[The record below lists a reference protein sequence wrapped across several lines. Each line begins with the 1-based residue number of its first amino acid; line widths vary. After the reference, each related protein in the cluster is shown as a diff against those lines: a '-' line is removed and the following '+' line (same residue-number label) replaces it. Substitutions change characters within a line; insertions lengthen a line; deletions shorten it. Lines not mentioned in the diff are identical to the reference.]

1 MGEVRYSVNGKY
13 FRDWNVYV
21 SDSEGLFDA
30 LKRKKVNSYQWAE
43 YHGQSVDLSNP
54 KYEAREITLKCFVVG
69 DNWVAMKANF
79 DALVSEFQKS
89 GTQRLLIEP
98 FGLKPLPYEV
108 YMEDSSELQ
117 KTFREGKM
125 VGVFSLK
132 LIEPN
137 PIKKVLY
144 FTGSS
149 LNLTY
154 NSPKETEIFYGNG
167 LKETASGN
175 VSLSGKTLA
184 NRVMSGYGFEGRNYY
199 PDGDFSKGTN
209 HYAGGNNLKS
219 FGILSTDFDGVP
231 LPWNGSKVF
240 SIYTDVAGDT
250 YANLSSLSKVD
261 PGDYMLSFYYKSAG
275 SINGNSSY
283 LYING
288 IPFILDFP
296 FYIDSN
302 WHKVELP
309 VNIASKSEVEF
320 RMGFNC
326 YAPAWMNVTRI
337 KFEKGA
343 TATPYSAAPEEE
355 KIIIIAGNVDE
366 ITGLKT
372 NAEVL
377 WEKL

>member
-13 FRDWNVYV
+13 FRDWNVFV

-43 YHGQSVDLSNP
+43 YNGQSVDLSSP

-108 YMEDSSELQ
+108 YMEDSSPLE
-117 KTFREGKM
+117 KRFREGKM

-137 PIKKVLY
+137 PIKMVLY
-144 FTGSS
+144 LTGNS
-149 LNLTY
+149 LNLAY

-184 NRVMSGYGFEGRNYY
+184 NRVVSGYAFSGRN
-199 PDGDFSKGTN
+199 
-209 HYAGGNNLKS
+209 LV
-219 FGILSTDFDGVP
+219 L
-231 LPWNGSKVF
+231 
-240 SIYTDVAGDT
+240 
-250 YANLSSLSKVD
+250 
-261 PGDYMLSFYYKSAG
+261 
-275 SINGNSSY
+275 NSE
-283 LYING
+283 
-288 IPFILDFP
+288 FILDTTTPTTNYWLGMLKITDTIKQGESVVLSFDIQTVAGLSASYW
-296 FYIDSN
+296 FDSTAIGFTEN
-302 WHKVELP
+302 FNSNYVSETKRVVKVLTAATDIPAGTEI
-309 VNIASKSEVEF
+309 NIYNFSWASSEEN
-320 RMGFNC
+320 RWNNR
-326 YAPAWMNVTRI
+326 AKITKLKI
-337 KFEKGA
+337 EKGA
-343 TATPYSAAPEEE
+343 SATPYSAAPEEE
-355 KIIIIAGNVDE
+355 KYIIIAGNVEE
-366 ITGLKT
+366 ITDLTT
-372 NAEVL
+372 NADVL